1 MKNRNWKTILCT
13 LSAFMLSCVVWIN
26 CPMLSHAEEGTNNFN
41 VWNHLGQQ
49 PYVYSFYTV
58 GGQGLYILLRKIIVY
73 GCTLCVF
80 FGLIALLIIKNPRVI
95 LQRKQDIVD
104 KLTLIVL
111 ASGSITFL
119 NLLFNLCNAIF
130 YK

>member
-1 MKNRNWKTILCT
+1 MKKRNRETILYI
-13 LSAFMLSCVVWIN
+13 LSTFLFSCMVWGN
-26 CPMLSHAEEGTNNFN
+26 CPVLCHAQGNNFN
-41 VWNHLGQQ
+41 VWNHLGEQ

-58 GGQGLYILLRKIIVY
+58 GGQGLFILLRKTIVY
-73 GCTLCVF
+73 GCALSVS
-80 FGLIALLIIKNPRVI
+80 FGLIALLIVKNPRVI

-104 KLTLIVL
+104 KLTIIVF
-111 ASGSITFL
+111 ATGSITIF

>member
-1 MKNRNWKTILCT
+1 MKRRNWKTILGT
-13 LSAFMLSCVVWIN
+13 LSALMLSCVVWIS
-26 CPMLSHAEEGTNNFN
+26 CPMLSHAEGVNNFN

-58 GGQGLYILLRKIIVY
+58 GGQGLFILLWKIIVY

-80 FGLIALLIIKNPRVI
+80 VGLIALMIIKNPRVI

-104 KLTLIVL
+104 KLTIILL

-119 NLLFNLCNAIF
+119 NLLFDLCNAIF